1 MKTLYLSDLDGT
13 LLRSDETLSP
23 YTSHTLNALVSKGML
38 FSYATARSVHTAK
51 KVTHGLDAKIP
62 LIVYNGTFIIDNVTL
77 ERIATH
83 TFESDEAADI
93 YYTLTHF
100 GIYPIVYALID
111 SAEKFSYDTHTLS
124 IPLEKFILSRKGD
137 DRDNPLSNDEHI
149 LNGDA
154 FYFTCI
160 DSDEKLYPAYSALK
174 DKYNC
179 LYQSDVYSGSRFLE
193 ILPSGVSKAK
203 AALQLKELYSC
214 DEIVGFGDGLNDIPL
229 LRAAD
234 RFYAV
239 KNANEDVKA
248 LASGV
253 ISSNNSDGV
262 AKFLLEDFKNYEI

>member
-38 FSYATARSVHTAK
+38 FSYATARSVHTAR

-77 ERIATH
+77 EKIATH
-83 TFESDEAADI
+83 TFESSEAADI

-100 GIYPIVYALID
+100 GIYPIVYALIG
-111 SAEKFSYDTHTLS
+111 SAEKFSYDKRTLS
-124 IPLEKFILSRKGD
+124 IPLKEFVLSRKGD
-137 DRDNPLSNDEHI
+137 DRDNPLNSDESI
-149 LNGDA
+149 LKGDV

-160 DSDEKLYPAYSALK
+160 DTDGKLYPAYLSLK

-214 DEIVGFGDGLNDIPL
+214 DEVVGFGDGLNDIPL

-239 KNANEDVKA
+239 ENAHEDVKA
-248 LASGV
+248 LAAGV
-253 ISSNNSDGV
+253 IGSNNTDGV
-262 AKFLLEDFKNYEI
+262 AKFLLEDFKNS